1 MKQATRESVPGLFKE
16 GIDMVQLNPIFK
28 QLHEDTSQVQKRS
41 AAESRQRKTRFDKTH
56 DIKIPLSDYEKQ
68 KLMSFFKEYHA
79 KGMTSSLTV
88 FNTQLLRFMLR
99 NSDLIVWDLP
109 YKDTKRYVHVKPN
122 QIEYNLIGGAN
133 GYSIQKGIFSE
144 RRCTYLIIASGLRYL
159 ERGGV
164 LSEEQIQ
171 PIRPA

>member
-1 MKQATRESVPGLFKE
+1 
-16 GIDMVQLNPIFK
+16 MVQLNPIFRE
-28 QLHEDTSQVQKRS
+28 LHESPKTHPKKISPVETK
-41 AAESRQRKTRFDKTH
+41 QRKTRFDKTH
-56 DIKIPLSDYEKQ
+56 DIKIPLSELEKQ
-68 KLMSFFKEYHA
+68 RLMAFYKQYKA

-99 NSDLIVWDLP
+99 NSDLIDWDLP

-122 QIEYNLIGGAN
+122 QIEYNLIGGAD
-133 GYSIQKGIFSE
+133 GYSIRKGIFSE
-144 RRCTYLIIASGLRYL
+144 RKCTYLIIASGLRYL

-164 LSEEQIQ
+164 MSEEQIQ